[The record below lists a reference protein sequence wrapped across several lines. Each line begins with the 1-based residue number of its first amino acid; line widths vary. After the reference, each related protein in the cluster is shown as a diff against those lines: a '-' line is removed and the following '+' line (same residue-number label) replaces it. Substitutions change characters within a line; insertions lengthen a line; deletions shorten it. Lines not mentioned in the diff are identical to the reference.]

1 MSSEYQSSS
10 HAPVRIAL
18 LGAGHLGKIHL
29 KCLLDLPQR
38 FDLVGVY
45 DPDPQALAKAVE
57 VFGVTPYA
65 DLEDLM
71 SRVDAVD
78 IVAPTLSHYDLGLAA
93 LRRMKHLFVEKPL
106 AENTSQAAD
115 LIKVAREA
123 GVKAQVGH
131 VERFNPVFRK
141 ASEWGLQPRF
151 VEAHRLAPYNP
162 RGTDVSIVLDLMIH
176 DIDLIL
182 AMVKSEIRDI
192 RASGVSIVSATP
204 DIANARIEFHN
215 GTVANL
221 TASRISMKSMRKM
234 RLFQS
239 NAYLSLDFL
248 DKELEIIELEDQ
260 PVNSKAWQEIQLGP
274 DKPSRYIA
282 FERPQLEPTNAI
294 RDELDAFGHCIQ
306 NNLNE
311 AVSIEEGYEALK
323 VAYQILDRIQSP

>member
-1 MSSEYQSSS
+1 MSSEFQYSS

-29 KCLLDLPQR
+29 KCLLDLSQR

-57 VFGVTPYA
+57 VFGVNPYA

-93 LRRMKHLFVEKPL
+93 LRQMKHLFVEKPL
-106 AENTSQAAD
+106 AENTSQAAE

-176 DIDLIL
+176 DIDLVL

-215 GTVANL
+215 GAVANL

-248 DKELEIIELEDQ
+248 DKELAIIELEDQ

-306 NNLNE
+306 NNLSE

>member
-1 MSSEYQSSS
+1 MSSEFQSSS

-71 SRVDAVD
+71 SSVDAVD

-176 DIDLIL
+176 DIDLVL

-221 TASRISMKSMRKM
+221 TASRISLKSMRKM

-239 NAYLSLDFL
+239 NAYLSLDLL

>member
-1 MSSEYQSSS
+1 MPPESKPSVP
-10 HAPVRIAL
+10 APVRIAV

-29 KCLLDLPQR
+29 KCLLDLTQR

-45 DPDPQALAKAVE
+45 DPDPDALAKAVE
-57 VFGVTPYA
+57 VFGVTPYS
-65 DLEDLM
+65 DPEDLM

-106 AENTSQAAD
+106 AENTNQAAEM
-115 LIKVAREA
+115 IKVAREA

-131 VERFNPVFRK
+131 VERFNPVYRK
-141 ASEWGLQPRF
+141 AAEWGLHPRF

-176 DIDLIL
+176 DIDLVL
-182 AMVKSEIRDI
+182 AMVKSEIKEI
-192 RASGVSIVSATP
+192 RASGVSIVSPTP

-215 GTVANL
+215 GAVANL

-234 RLFQS
+234 RLFQN

-248 DKELEIIELEDQ
+248 DKELEIIELEDS
-260 PVNSKAWQEIQLGP
+260 PVSDKAWQEIQLGP

-282 FERPQLEPTNAI
+282 FERPQLYPANAI
-294 RDELDAFGHCIQ
+294 RDELDSFGHCIQ
-306 NNLNE
+306 ENLRE

-323 VAYQILDRIQSP
+323 VAYQILDRIHNS

>member
-1 MSSEYQSSS
+1 MSLASPY
-10 HAPVRIAL
+10 APVRIAL

-45 DPDPQALAKAVE
+45 DPDPVALSKAVE
-57 VFGVTPYA
+57 VFGVNPYS
-65 DLEDLM
+65 DLEDLL
-71 SRVDAVD
+71 SKVDAVD
-78 IVAPTLSHYDLGLAA
+78 VVAPTLSHYDLGLAA
-93 LRRMKHLFVEKPL
+93 LRRLKHLFVEKPL
-106 AENTSQAAD
+106 AESTTQA
-115 LIKVAREA
+115 LEMIKAAREA

-131 VERFNPVFRK
+131 VERFNPVYRK

-176 DIDLIL
+176 DIDLVL
-182 AMVKSEIRDI
+182 SMVKSEIREI
-192 RASGVSIVSATP
+192 RASGVSIVSPTP

-215 GTVANL
+215 GAVANL

-234 RLFQS
+234 RLFQN

-260 PVNSKAWQEIQLGP
+260 PVDNKAWQEIQLGP
-274 DKPSRYIA
+274 DKPPRYIA
-282 FERPQLEPTNAI
+282 FDRPQLEQTNAI
-294 RDELDAFGHCIQ
+294 RDELDAFGHSIQ
-306 NNLNE
+306 ANLNE
-311 AVSIEEGYEALK
+311 AVSIEEGYDALK
-323 VAYQILDRIQSP
+323 VAYQILDRIQNP

>member
-1 MSSEYQSSS
+1 MSSEFQSSS

-71 SRVDAVD
+71 SSVDAVD

-176 DIDLIL
+176 DIDLVL

-260 PVNSKAWQEIQLGP
+260 PVNSKALQEIQLGP

>member
-1 MSSEYQSSS
+1 
-10 HAPVRIAL
+10 

-176 DIDLIL
+176 DIDLVL

-306 NNLNE
+306 NNLKE

>member
-1 MSSEYQSSS
+1 MSSEFQSSS

-151 VEAHRLAPYNP
+151 VEAHRLSPFNP
-162 RGTDVSIVLDLMIH
+162 RGTVVSIVLDLMIH
-176 DIDLIL
+176 DIDLVL

-204 DIANARIEFHN
+204 DIASARIEFHN
-215 GTVANL
+215 GTV
-221 TASRISMKSMRKM
+221 
-234 RLFQS
+234 
-239 NAYLSLDFL
+239 
-248 DKELEIIELEDQ
+248 
-260 PVNSKAWQEIQLGP
+260 
-274 DKPSRYIA
+274 
-282 FERPQLEPTNAI
+282 
-294 RDELDAFGHCIQ
+294 
-306 NNLNE
+306 
-311 AVSIEEGYEALK
+311 
-323 VAYQILDRIQSP
+323 

>member
-1 MSSEYQSSS
+1 MLAESKPPIP
-10 HAPVRIAL
+10 APVRIAV

-45 DPDPQALAKAVE
+45 DPDPEALAKAVE

-65 DLEDLM
+65 DPEDLM
-71 SRVDAVD
+71 SSVDAVD

-106 AENTSQAAD
+106 AENTNQAAEM
-115 LIKVAREA
+115 IKVAREA

-131 VERFNPVFRK
+131 VERFNPVYRK

-162 RGTDVSIVLDLMIH
+162 RGTDVSIVMDLMIH
-176 DIDLIL
+176 DIDLVL
-182 AMVKSEIRDI
+182 AMVKSEIREI

-204 DIANARIEFHN
+204 DIANARLEFHN
-215 GTVANL
+215 GAVANL

-234 RLFQS
+234 RLFQN
-239 NAYLSLDFL
+239 NAYLSMDFL

-260 PVNSKAWQEIQLGP
+260 PVSNKAWQEIHLGP
-274 DKPSRYIA
+274 DRPSRFIA
-282 FERPQLEPTNAI
+282 FERPQLNPSNAI
-294 RDELDAFGHCIQ
+294 RDELDSFGHCIQ
-306 NNLNE
+306 QNLGE

-323 VAYQILDRIQSP
+323 VAYQILERIQYA

>member
-1 MSSEYQSSS
+1 MSSEFQSSS
-10 HAPVRIAL
+10 FAPVRIAL

-57 VFGVTPYA
+57 VFGITPYA

-71 SRVDAVD
+71 ARVDAVD

-106 AENTSQAAD
+106 AENTSQAAEM
-115 LIKVAREA
+115 IKVAREA

-176 DIDLIL
+176 DIDLVL

-248 DKELEIIELEDQ
+248 DKELEDQ

>member
-1 MSSEYQSSS
+1 MSSDFKP
-10 HAPVRIAL
+10 APIRIAL

-29 KCLLDLPQR
+29 KCLLDLNQR

-45 DPDPQALAKAVE
+45 DPDPEALAKAVE
-57 VFGVTPYA
+57 VFGVTPYP
-65 DLEDLM
+65 DLEDLI

-106 AENTSQAAD
+106 AENTIQAAEM
-115 LIKVAREA
+115 IKVAREA

-162 RGTDVSIVLDLMIH
+162 RGTDVSIVMDLMIH
-176 DIDLIL
+176 DIDLVL
-182 AMVKSEIRDI
+182 AMVKSEIREI

-215 GTVANL
+215 GTVANI

-234 RLFQS
+234 RLFQN

-260 PVNSKAWQEIQLGP
+260 PVNNKAWQEIHLGP

-282 FERPQLEPTNAI
+282 LDRPQLEPANAI

-306 NNLNE
+306 HKLKE

-323 VAYQILDRIQSP
+323 VAYQILDRIQNS

>member
-1 MSSEYQSSS
+1 MSSEFQSSS

-71 SRVDAVD
+71 SSVDAVD

-176 DIDLIL
+176 DIDLVL